1 MCYSLSFCQF
11 LYSVPFSSRLQQKD
25 RGLVCGVGFMGAPAI
40 LIEKPPNGRETC
52 LALDTL
58 RRVLASGVCE
68 GVEDGKVSREGVEV
82 VEKTYSWIDGTK
94 FTGSFATR
102 ESLANVNMAKVSKV
116 FSFLLVHTV

>member
-1 MCYSLSFCQF
+1 
-11 LYSVPFSSRLQQKD
+11 
-25 RGLVCGVGFMGAPAI
+25 MGAPAI

-58 RRVLASGVCE
+58 RRVLASRVCE
-68 GVEDGKVSREGVEV
+68 GVDDGKVSREGVEV

-116 FSFLLVHTV
+116 FFLSC